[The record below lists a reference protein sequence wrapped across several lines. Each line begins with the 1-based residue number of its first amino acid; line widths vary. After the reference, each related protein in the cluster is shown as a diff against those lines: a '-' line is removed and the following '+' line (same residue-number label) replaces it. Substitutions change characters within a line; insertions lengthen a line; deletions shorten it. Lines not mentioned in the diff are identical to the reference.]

1 MSTLALKF
9 DSINEIVEIELDS
22 TVNAEF
28 FKNYLLGFNRPADQ
42 LFYPQ
47 SAEHTLKDFLNKA
60 HQAKE
65 LFNFKWDLT
74 NLTQDNFNLW
84 HRDIETFDLSKY
96 PPWSQEKGDFFIA
109 LHTALHAS
117 ETLVKN
123 NNFSSSSFSRMMIHI
138 KWFAPSLPWPEI
150 PNFKSGL
157 DVTAGDIITDYPHV
171 GKTPWSSY
179 QQNDVTNLTQ
189 SCRLPDA
196 CPPGFKIH
204 LNNVSIADIQTK
216 NKIKLKHEQ
225 QLIKW
230 YQQNIDQLE
239 RLFTQDQM
247 LAYDGEY
254 CIGRIKNIEHLPL
267 LQTVDLTSVKIV

>member
-42 LFYPQ
+42 LFYKQ
-47 SAEHTLKDFLNKA
+47 SAEQVLKDFLNKA

-65 LFNFKWDLT
+65 LFNFEWDLT

-117 ETLVKN
+117 ETSVKN
-123 NNFSSSSFSRMMIHI
+123 NNSSFFSRTMIQI
-138 KWFAPSLPWPEI
+138 KWFSPSLPWPEI
-150 PNFKSGL
+150 PNFKSSL

-171 GKTPWSSY
+171 GKTPWLSY
-179 QQNDVTNLTQ
+179 QQNDVTNLIQ

-196 CPPGFKIH
+196 CPPGFLIWLTNH
-204 LNNVSIADIQTK
+204 TITDTETK
-216 NKIKLKHEQ
+216 KKFQLEREQ
-225 QLIKW
+225 QLTIW

-239 RLFTQDQM
+239 KLFTQDQM
-247 LAYDGEY
+247 LTYDGEY
-254 CIGRIKNIEHLPL
+254 CIGRLKNIDQLHL
-267 LQTVDLTSVKIV
+267 LQTFDLTSVSIV